1 MKKKKTTDTKSQ
13 IGCGEMSKAVT
24 FSVTIEPVTGTTVMP
39 THHLM
44 EYIEKAIESESL
56 LQVTNIVRDY

>member
-1 MKKKKTTDTKSQ
+1 MMDTKSQ

-24 FSVTIEPVTGTTVMP
+24 FSVTIEPVAGATSML
-39 THHLM
+39 THQMM
-44 EYIEKAIESESL
+44 EYLEKVIESESL